1 MGKFINEISGANRLH
16 RGMEKILEEGH
27 ELPEGVTL
35 EGAKGILDTWGWTE
49 ESMKMAFE
57 NGIVATLCTIGG
69 IAVGYACVKVI
80 GLVKEYIKMKKE
92 EEESEEEA

>member
-1 MGKFINEISGANRLH
+1 MGKFINELSGANRLH

-35 EGAKGILDTWGWTE
+35 EGAKGIMDTWGWTE

-57 NGIVATLCTIGG
+57 NGIVATL
-69 IAVGYACVKVI
+69 A
-80 GLVKEYIKMKKE
+80 
-92 EEESEEEA
+92 SR